1 MFASTEAPYREGVP
15 GVATVHMAVRW
26 RLDRKGRNDI
36 MQNMGM
42 QNIGTRSIDRVR
54 LAQAR
59 AGPETRITIRSN
71 EDIVEARR
79 TGKMLVQKMGFSG
92 SRTTLVT
99 TVLSELARN
108 ILLYGKGG
116 EIVLSQ
122 LNGSPQLNVTALDQ
136 GPGIENLPQ
145 VLAGG
150 YSTSGGLGLGLRG
163 LQRIADEFEIRT
175 QPGKGTEVFVSIHI

>member
-1 MFASTEAPYREGVP
+1 
-15 GVATVHMAVRW
+15 
-26 RLDRKGRNDI
+26 
-36 MQNMGM
+36 MQNMGL

-59 AGPETRITIRSN
+59 AGPDTRITIRSN

-122 LNGSPQLNVTALDQ
+122 LNGSPQLNVTARDQ

-175 QPGKGTEVFVSIHI
+175 QPGKGTEVFVGIHI